1 MYHIK
6 HYNIIYNM
14 IHKIILILI
23 YNIFHFIIYNKKYI
37 KIYKIIHNIYYIKM
51 HIYNIFYDTY
61 YTKGDINM
69 GYDVIMRGKND
80 TALIR
85 VDGGDAIIYEVG
97 YFGVKGDFNKYDE
110 YMDDFEGAYK
120 HFKSLGNNKQINIKN
135 YYIYANAV
143 FGTLYYNTL
152 EELKSNALKDA
163 QDLKEK
169 MLIENMGNF
178 YLAIGVEFED
188 QNGHYG
194 GVDLINK
201 KAPDS
206 KFTWCED
213 YKMEGID
220 LPEDLKVAMQDLINT
235 L

>member
-1 MYHIK
+1 
-6 HYNIIYNM
+6 M
-14 IHKIILILI
+14 IHIIQ
-23 YNIFHFIIYNKKYI
+23 KGEI
-37 KIYKIIHNIYYIKM
+37 K
-51 HIYNIFYDTY
+51 
-61 YTKGDINM
+61 M
-69 GYDVIMRGKND
+69 GYDVIMRGIND

-85 VDGGDAIIYEVG
+85 IDGGDAIIYEVG
-97 YFGVKGDFNKYDE
+97 YFGARGDFNKYAE

-120 HFKSLGNNKQINIKN
+120 HFKSLGNNKQITIKN

-152 EELKSNALKDA
+152 EELKSNALKDT

-169 MLIENMGNF
+169 MLIENMGSF
-178 YLAIGVEFED
+178 YLAIGVEFAD

-201 KAPDS
+201 KGPNS
-206 KFTWCED
+206 KFNWCED

-220 LPEDLKVAMQDLINT
+220 LPEDLKLAMQDLINT